1 MKHKIRISVSA
12 VLFLTLFLTALT
24 WRTRLQEDLASRIS
38 PQILRFH
45 VLADSNRSRDQ
56 SLKLGVR
63 DQILTYINGNVPQTF
78 TKFQLV
84 RWISGHSSQIEA
96 LSESWLADQGYP
108 EEVSLQLTRDYFPT
122 KTYGDMVFPCG
133 TYDALRVTIGRGAGR
148 NWWCVLYPSLCL
160 TSSTRVRIPDTSRK
174 TLKSLLDQEDY
185 QALESGN
192 EPKIHVKSRLLEALM
207 KH

>member
-63 DQILTYINGNVPQTF
+63 DQILSYINGNVPQEF
-78 TKFQLV
+78 TKSQLV
-84 RWISGHSSQIEA
+84 QWISGHSSQIEA
-96 LSESWLADQGYP
+96 LSEDWLADQGYP

-133 TYDALRVTIGRGAGR
+133 TYDALRVTIGAGAGR

-160 TSSTRVRIPDTSRK
+160 TSPTSARIPHTSQK
-174 TLKSLLDQEDY
+174 TLKTLLDQEDY
-185 QALESGN
+185 QALESGKKP
-192 EPKIHVKSRLLEALM
+192 EIHIKSRLLEALA